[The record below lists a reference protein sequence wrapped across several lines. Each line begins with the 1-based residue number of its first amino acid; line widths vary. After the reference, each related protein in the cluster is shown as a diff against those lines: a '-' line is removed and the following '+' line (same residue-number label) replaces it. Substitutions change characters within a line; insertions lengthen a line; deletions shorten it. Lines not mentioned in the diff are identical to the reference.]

1 MIVHSVH
8 KSKEPGVILK
18 LDYEKAYDKVNIE
31 FLLEI
36 LRDRGFGDRWI
47 G

>member
-18 LDYEKAYDKVNIE
+18 LDYEKAYDKINIE

-36 LRDRGFGDRWI
+36 LRGRGFGDRWI